1 MSDHTEP
8 GRPDDRTAERLL
20 DGGDGPAAL
29 RALLSAAAAPG
40 RPEELGGEDAA
51 VAAFLAA
58 PRPARRHRAADL
70 RRFLTAKIIAAV
82 GGLIL
87 LLSGGVAYATGNFPG
102 QEPAPSPSPTRS
114 EHKGRGGDST
124 PATHGSRPPG
134 TSPAPGEPGAGGT
147 PGARKSHGRANA
159 PGQQKKT
166 AKPRTPVTPPKGPG
180 NNNGSSPGANSGNGS
195 GNGNGAG
202 GGNGLSPQKTQSGS
216 GNGTVDLDGA
226 DDGGSSGAGNGQ
238 D

>member
-8 GRPDDRTAERLL
+8 GRLDDRTAERLL

-114 EHKGRGGDST
+114 EPQGRDGDST
-124 PATHGSRPPG
+124 PATHGSPPG
-134 TSPAPGEPGAGGT
+134 TSPAPAAPGAGGT
-147 PGARKSHGRANA
+147 PGPGKSPGRANA
-159 PGQQKKT
+159 PGQQKRT
-166 AKPRTPVTPPKGPG
+166 AKPNSPGTPPRGPG
-180 NNNGSSPGANSGNGS
+180 SNNGSSPGANSGNGNTS
-195 GNGNGAG
+195 NNGNGPKKKNKTKDDSA
-202 GGNGLSPQKTQSGS
+202 NGAVDTDDVEDGDSAGS
-216 GNGTVDLDGA
+216 GD
-226 DDGGSSGAGNGQ
+226 GQ